1 VDYNNSMEDD
11 KIGFDEFIER
21 WHSELNAAWDALP
34 ENTRKGLGGVLN
46 LLPEDMKG
54 WRSLIDQAI
63 QHIQQAAGSKHSV
76 VIIGPVNAG
85 KSTLYNQFIR
95 SKGDQAEVSAIP
107 GTTRVTQ
114 LADAGIFT
122 IVDTPGA
129 DAPGVVGDV
138 EKEHALEAARASDVL
153 ILLYDGI
160 HGIRSPEQTLYDEIQ
175 NLGKPFV
182 VVLNKLDLVKKEKPV
197 VIGKAAAAL
206 GIQSDEIIPISAK
219 EGDGVE
225 KVMLAIAKS
234 EPGIVAALG
243 AALPEYRW
251 KLTQAAIT
259 RAASTSAAI
268 AITPLPFLDFFPLV
282 GVQAS
287 LVLTIARI
295 YTYRI
300 TFARAREL
308 IFTFGLALLGRTLFY
323 ELSKL
328 GGPPGWLLAAAV
340 AAGTTTAM
348 GYAAAIWF
356 ERGEK
361 LSRKSMQ
368 RISKGIASTVIDR
381 LKSFGKRRPSKV
393 TLRERIQETLEESPE
408 LASTLENREIED
420 DTISSKS

>member
-1 VDYNNSMEDD
+1 VDYNNGMEDE

-21 WHSELNAAWDALP
+21 WRSELNAAWDALP
-34 ENTRKGLGGVLN
+34 ENTRKGLVGVLH
-46 LLPEDMKG
+46 LFPEDMKG

-63 QHIQQAAGSKHSV
+63 EHIRQAAGSKHSV
-76 VIIGPVNAG
+76 AIIGPVNAG

-95 SKGDQAEVSAIP
+95 SKGDRAEVSAIP

-122 IVDTPGA
+122 IIDTPGA

-138 EKEHALEAARASDVL
+138 EKERALEAARGSDVL

-160 HGIRSPEQTLYDEIQ
+160 HGIRSPEQVLFDEIVK
-175 NLGKPFV
+175 LGKPFV
-182 VVLNKLDLVKKEKPV
+182 VALNKMDLVKKEKPV

-225 KVMLAIAKS
+225 KLLLAIAKS

-287 LVLTIARI
+287 MVLTIARI
-295 YTYRI
+295 YAYRI

-308 IFTFGLALLGRTLFY
+308 VVTFGMALLGRTLFY

-356 ERGEK
+356 ERGKK
-361 LSRKSMQ
+361 LSRKTMQ

-381 LKSFGKRRPSKV
+381 LKSLGKRRPSKV

-408 LASTLENREIED
+408 LTSTFKDREIEED
-420 DTISSKS
+420 PISSEG

>member
-1 VDYNNSMEDD
+1 VDYNNGMKDK

-21 WHSELNAAWDALP
+21 WHSELNAAWDSLP
-34 ENTRKGLGGVLN
+34 EDTRKGLAGILQ
-46 LLPEDMKG
+46 LFPEDMKG

-63 QHIQQAAGSKHSV
+63 EHIRQAAGSKHSV
-76 VIIGPVNAG
+76 AIIGPVNAG

-95 SKGDQAEVSAIP
+95 SKGDRAEVSAIP

-122 IVDTPGA
+122 IIDTPGA

-138 EKEHALEAARASDVL
+138 EKERALEAARESDVL

-160 HGIRSPEQTLYDEIQ
+160 HGIRSPEQVLFDEIVK
-175 NLGKPFV
+175 LGKPFV
-182 VVLNKLDLVKKEKPV
+182 IALNKIDLVNKDRPV

-219 EGDGVE
+219 DGDGVE
-225 KVMLAIAKS
+225 KLLLAIAKS

-251 KLTQAAIT
+251 KLTQAAIA

-268 AITPLPFLDFFPLV
+268 AITPLPFLDFIPLV

-287 LVLTIARI
+287 MVLTIARI
-295 YTYRI
+295 YAYRI
-300 TFARAREL
+300 TFSRAREL
-308 IFTFGLALLGRTLFY
+308 VVTFGMALLGRTLFY

-361 LSRKSMQ
+361 ISRKTMQ

-381 LKSFGKRRPSKV
+381 LKFLGKRRPSKV
-393 TLRERIQETLEESPE
+393 TLRERIQETLEETPE
-408 LASTLENREIED
+408 LTSALEDRDMEED
-420 DTISSKS
+420 PISSEG